1 MLSYTEACKLQLI
14 TKGHKCTKKRDGGQG
29 GKRQVYYENNAF
41 APSVSTATDVWGA
54 QTYTL
59 TMDP

>member
-14 TKGHKCTKKRDGGQG
+14 TKGHRCTKKRDGGQG
-29 GKRQVYYENNAF
+29 GKRQVYNEIIAF
-41 APSVSTATDVWGA
+41 TPYVSTATDVGGA

-59 TMDP
+59 TMGP